1 MSTLDA
7 SHLAEPVRSAAP
19 RSEGEW
25 LDDFVRELAVVQKEQ
40 LLYPPGHPRLEERFG
55 RLERMLA
62 EPLSRAPIV
71 LSADENVPAGPRR
84 TLELSLRERGVR
96 RLVLTRPLARAE
108 LETCV
113 AFFLCDPSSEDP
125 RRFIHGVP
133 GIEVEFFA
141 ERLADHDAGVEEAPT
156 GTDGLPDSHWEVL
169 SPRHRAIAARV
180 IERPNVRLRIGELE
194 TLVDSANTPED
205 FEDGVPFLRHF
216 FELLTEHSPAVWSEP
231 EAIERLLLVAM
242 DALSETIH
250 SRVKSTDAS
259 ADEGSP
265 ESWVD
270 RLYWRALRQ
279 LFPGETY
286 GGGRRAGEESTACPT
301 ASGPIGGWTVD
312 RPCPTDWGETPIE
325 VLRPNFSAE
334 TLGGV
339 QSLVEY
345 LNVCDALARHA
356 GHERSSRRFGEALT
370 AFLRDRPATVA
381 RGDLLTLSSEPGW
394 LGLGAGDWLEVD
406 FLRSLSSETI
416 IAVLK
421 RNADWSTVLEKPPGY
436 DPASVC
442 GVQVGEFED
451 CLISPSRRLVRELL
465 ANRDAAAFCLVL
477 RILREFGSHSDNPWR
492 DVFDEIAQTAQW
504 SRSVLA
510 EAAQTIFSPTGVGLL
525 SLVPLERMTPI
536 AKQYWREADEDDAL
550 RLAHAL
556 GRLEDPVAIRYL
568 ELGLDRPSPSVRLSI
583 IGHLGERPDRS
594 VAIILERLF
603 REQNEGACDLR
614 EIYLLCEVLLG
625 RTDTESREL
634 VQRLASERKGWAR
647 HRWRREIRQA
657 VRETQRQ
664 RAGKR

>member
-7 SHLAEPVRSAAP
+7 SHLAEPSPPIALT
-19 RSEGEW
+19 SDGEW
-25 LDDFVRELAVVQKEQ
+25 LDDLVRELAAVQKEQ
-40 LLYPPGHPRLEERFG
+40 LLYPSGHPRLEERFE
-55 RLERMLA
+55 RLERAL
-62 EPLSRAPIV
+62 EDPLSRGPIV
-71 LSADENVPAGPRR
+71 LTADESFPAGPRR

-96 RLVLTRPLARAE
+96 RLALTRPLSRAE
-108 LETCV
+108 LEACV
-113 AFFLCDPSSEDP
+113 AFFLCDPSTEEP

-133 GIEVEFFA
+133 GTEVEFFQERMADSDSRLEEEPSGDAVA
-141 ERLADHDAGVEEAPT
+141 ESDWLA
-156 GTDGLPDSHWEVL
+156 L
-169 SPRHRAIAARV
+169 SPHHRAIAARV
-180 IERPNVRLRIGELE
+180 IERPTVRLRIGELE
-194 TLVDSANTPED
+194 TLVDRASTAEA

-242 DALSETIH
+242 DALAETIH
-250 SRVKSTDAS
+250 SRVDSTGRS
-259 ADEGSP
+259 ATEDGP

-279 LFPGETY
+279 LFPGDTY
-286 GGGRRAGEESTACPT
+286 GGGRRDGEENTDCPT
-301 ASGPIGGWTVD
+301 TDAQVGGWTVD

-325 VLRPNFSAE
+325 VLRPSFS
-334 TLGGV
+334 TDSLGGV
-339 QSLVEY
+339 ESLVEY

-356 GHERSSRRFGEALT
+356 GHERSARRFGEALT
-370 AFLRDRPATVA
+370 EHLRDRPASVA

-406 FLRSLSSETI
+406 FLRSLSPETI
-416 IAVLK
+416 IAILR

-436 DPASVC
+436 DPGSVC
-442 GVQVGEFED
+442 GVRLGELED

-465 ANRDAAAFCLVL
+465 AKRDAAAFCLVL
-477 RILREFGSHSDNPWR
+477 RLLREFRSYADNPWR
-492 DVFDEIAQTAQW
+492 EVFDEIAQTAQW

-510 EAAQTIFSPTGVGLL
+510 EAAQTILSTTGVGLL
-525 SLVPLERMTPI
+525 SVVPIERMTPI
-536 AKQYWREADEDDAL
+536 AKRYWRDAEEEDAL

-556 GRLEDPVAIRYL
+556 GRLEDPIAIRYL

-583 IGHLGERPDRS
+583 IGHLGDRSDRS

-614 EIYLLCEVLLG
+614 EIYLLCEVLLR
-625 RTDTESREL
+625 RTDTESQEL
-634 VQRLASERKGWAR
+634 IQRLVSERKGWAR